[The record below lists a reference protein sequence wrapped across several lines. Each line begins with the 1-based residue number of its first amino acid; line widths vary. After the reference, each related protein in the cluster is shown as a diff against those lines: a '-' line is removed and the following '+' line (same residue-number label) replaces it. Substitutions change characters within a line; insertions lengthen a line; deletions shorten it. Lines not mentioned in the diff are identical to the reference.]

1 MGYNRSRFRVL
12 GSDSAAGLQ
21 RLSSDSN
28 SGVNQP
34 LPAYQ
39 PAASAGEPGQPA
51 GGDPTER
58 GVSFFSAVNIVVAS
72 MIGAGVYTTS
82 GFALADLGSPLMV
95 LAAWAIG
102 GLLAMCGAISYGA
115 LAQRFSQS
123 GGEYLFLSRAIH
135 PAAGNVA
142 GFVSLLS
149 GFTGAIAVAALSFEA
164 YMKGFFDPSHDGFAS
179 QSMLFHPGVIACSL
193 VVAAAVLHGFRVQTG
208 MWIQDALVVLK
219 LVMLVAFLL
228 FAVVSLQQPWQGM
241 ATAIPR
247 PTDSHPIVQLARSLV
262 WILFSYT
269 GFNAAIYITGEV
281 KQSGA
286 TVRRALWVGTLIVT
300 VLYLALN
307 AVFVLAPPSSLVL
320 GKPDIA
326 AEAAGYIGGDRF
338 KFLFR
343 ITIVVSLATSVLS
356 LMMTGPRVYAKM
368 ADDGVLPPWFRIRTE
383 VPRTALWAQAAL
395 AIAAIQLATLND
407 LLSYLGIT
415 LSLSATLTVGSLFVL
430 RSKGDPVAVPFYP
443 WPPLVFVVGTL
454 VITLIAGIDRPVQL
468 MVAGGT
474 LAIGIVAYR
483 FGSARKPSDSA
494 TRD

>member
-1 MGYNRSRFRVL
+1 LTNDL
-12 GSDSAAGLQ
+12 
-21 RLSSDSN
+21 SN
-28 SGVNQP
+28 SADGGTNQ
-34 LPAYQ
+34 
-39 PAASAGEPGQPA
+39 
-51 GGDPTER
+51 R

-82 GFALADLGSPLMV
+82 GFALADLGSPWMV

-102 GLLAMCGAISYGA
+102 GLLALCGAVSYGA

-135 PAAGNVA
+135 PAAGNIA

-164 YMKGFFDPSHDGFAS
+164 YMKGFFDSSDQITLS
-179 QSMLFHPGVIACSL
+179 QSVFMEPGVIACMV

-208 MWIQDALVVLK
+208 MWIQDSLVVLK
-219 LVMLVAFLL
+219 VIMLVAFVL
-228 FAVVSLQQPWQGM
+228 FAALSLKQPWQGM

-247 PTDSHPIVQLARSLV
+247 PTDAHPIVQLARSLV

-269 GFNAAIYITGEV
+269 GFNAAIYITSEV
-281 KQSGA
+281 KESGA
-286 TVRRALWVGTLIVT
+286 TVRRALWVGTLVVT
-300 VLYLALN
+300 ALYLALN

-343 ITIVVSLATSVLS
+343 ITIVISLATSVLS

-368 ADDGVLPPWFRIRTE
+368 ADDGVLPKWFRFRTE
-383 VPRTALWAQAAL
+383 VPRAALFAQAVV
-395 AIAAIQLATLND
+395 AIAAIQLATLNQ

-415 LSLSATLTVGSLFVL
+415 LSLSATLTVGSLFIL
-430 RSKGDPVAVPFYP
+430 RYRGDKVDVPFYP
-443 WPPLVFVVGTL
+443 WPPLIFVVGTL

-474 LAIGIVAYR
+474 LAVGFIAYHV
-483 FGSARKPSDSA
+483 GSGRSDVGSTAEDNLSA
-494 TRD
+494 K

>member
-1 MGYNRSRFRVL
+1 M
-12 GSDSAAGLQ
+12 GLQ
-21 RLSSDSN
+21 RLSSDSIN
-28 SGVNQP
+28 GANND
-34 LPAYQ
+34 ANNG
-39 PAASAGEPGQPA
+39 AN
-51 GGDPTER
+51 GDVTER
-58 GVSFFSAVNIVVAS
+58 RVSFFSAVNIVVAS

-82 GFALADLGSPLMV
+82 GFALADLGSPWMV

-102 GLLAMCGAISYGA
+102 GLLAMCGAVSYGA
-115 LAQRFSQS
+115 LAKRFSQS

-164 YMKGFFDPSHDGFAS
+164 YMKGFFEPPGTTALS
-179 QSMLFHPGVIACSL
+179 QPFLFGPGIIACLL
-193 VVAAAVLHGFRVQTG
+193 VVAAGVLHGFRVQTG
-208 MWIQDALVVLK
+208 MWIQDALVVMK
-219 LVMLVAFLL
+219 LIMLVAFLL
-228 FAVVSLQQPWQGM
+228 FAAISLRQPWQGV

-247 PTDSHPIVQLARSLV
+247 PTDSHRIVQLAHSLV

-320 GKPDIA
+320 GKEDIA
-326 AEAAGYIGGDRF
+326 AVAAGYVGGDRF
-338 KFLFR
+338 QWLFR

-368 ADDGVLPPWFRIRTE
+368 AEDGVLPQWFRIRAE
-383 VPRTALWAQAAL
+383 VPRAALFAQAVL
-395 AIAAIQLATLND
+395 AIAAIQLATLKE

-430 RSKGDPVAVPFYP
+430 RSKGDHVAVPFYP
-443 WPPLVFVVGTL
+443 WPPLVFIIGTL

-468 MVAGGT
+468 VVAGGT
-474 LAIGIVAYR
+474 LAVGIAAYWL
-483 FGSARKPSDSA
+483 GSAGKSSA
-494 TRD
+494 QATEK

>member
-1 MGYNRSRFRVL
+1 V
-12 GSDSAAGLQ
+12 GLK
-21 RLSSDSN
+21 RLTSDSN
-28 SGVNQP
+28 NVASGDSTKV
-34 LPAYQ
+34 
-39 PAASAGEPGQPA
+39 
-51 GGDPTER
+51 

-102 GLLAMCGAISYGA
+102 GVLAICGAVSYGA

-164 YMKGFFDPSHDGFAS
+164 YGKGFFETSGEQLVS
-179 QSMLFHPGVIACSL
+179 QSFVFQPGVIASLL
-193 VVAAAVLHGFRVQTG
+193 VVAAAMLHGFRVRTG
-208 MWIQDALVVLK
+208 MWVQDALVVLK

-228 FAVVSLQQPWQGM
+228 FAALSLRQPWQGL
-241 ATAIPR
+241 ATAVP
-247 PTDSHPIVQLARSLV
+247 PPPDSHPLIQLARSLV

-281 KQSGA
+281 KESGA

-326 AEAAGYIGGDRF
+326 AEAAGYVGGERF

-343 ITIVVSLATSVLS
+343 VTIVVSLATSVLS

-368 ADDGVLPPWFRIRTE
+368 AEDGVLPQWFRIRTE
-383 VPRTALWAQAAL
+383 LPRAALLSQALL
-395 AIAAIQLATLND
+395 AIAAIQLATLNE

-415 LSLSATLTVGSLFVL
+415 LSLSAALTVGSLFVL
-430 RSKGDPVAVPFYP
+430 RYKGDKVDVPCYP
-443 WPPLVFVVGTL
+443 WPPLIFVTGTL

-468 MVAGGT
+468 LVAAGT
-474 LAIGIVAYR
+474 LAIGIIAYQISSR
-483 FGSARKPSDSA
+483 RTKVKLKSRAI
-494 TRD
+494 

>member
-1 MGYNRSRFRVL
+1 V
-12 GSDSAAGLQ
+12 A
-21 RLSSDSN
+21 SS
-28 SGVNQP
+28 
-34 LPAYQ
+34 
-39 PAASAGEPGQPA
+39 GEPGQLA
-51 GGDPTER
+51 NGDPTER

-164 YMKGFFDPSHDGFAS
+164 YMKGFFDLSGDGFVS
-179 QSMLFHPGVIACSL
+179 QSMLFQPGMIACLL
-193 VVAAAVLHGFRVQTG
+193 VLAAAILHGFRVQTG

-228 FAVVSLQQPWQGM
+228 FALISLQQPWQGI

-269 GFNAAIYITGEV
+269 GFNAAIYITSEV

-326 AEAAGYIGGDRF
+326 AEAAGYVGGDRF

-383 VPRTALWAQAAL
+383 VPRAALLAQAVL

-430 RSKGDPVAVPFYP
+430 RSKGDNVAVPFYP

-483 FGSARKPSDSA
+483 FGSARKTNESTTPD
-494 TRD
+494 

>member
-1 MGYNRSRFRVL
+1 M
-12 GSDSAAGLQ
+12 GLQ

-28 SGVNQP
+28 TGADLP
-34 LPAYQ
+34 LAPYQ
-39 PAASAGEPGQPA
+39 PPSSHNDPKNKAVGETA
-51 GGDPTER
+51 ER
-58 GVSFFSAVNIVVAS
+58 SVSFFSAVNIVVAS

-164 YMKGFFDPSHDGFAS
+164 YMKGFFDQSGAGAIS
-179 QSMLFHPGVIACSL
+179 QSMLFQPGMIACLL
-193 VVAAAVLHGFRVQTG
+193 VLAATVLHGFRVQTG

-228 FAVVSLQQPWQGM
+228 FAAISLQQPWQGM

-281 KQSGA
+281 KQSGV

-326 AEAAGYIGGDRF
+326 AEAAGYVGGDRF

-368 ADDGVLPPWFRIRTE
+368 AEDGVLPQWFRIRTE
-383 VPRTALWAQAAL
+383 VPRAALIAQAVL
-395 AIAAIQLATLND
+395 AIAAIQLATLKEM
-407 LLSYLGIT
+407 LSYLGIT
-415 LSLSATLTVGSLFVL
+415 LSLSATLTVGALFVL
-430 RSKGDPVAVPFYP
+430 RYKGDEVAVPFYP

-454 VITLIAGIDRPVQL
+454 VITLIAGIDNPVQL

-474 LAIGIVAYR
+474 LAIGILAYL
-483 FGSARKPSDSA
+483 FGSARKVNDPA
-494 TRD
+494 TQSGGAVE

>member
-1 MGYNRSRFRVL
+1 MTSE
-12 GSDSAAGLQ
+12 
-21 RLSSDSN
+21 SN
-28 SGVNQP
+28 ND
-34 LPAYQ
+34 ADNE
-39 PAASAGEPGQPA
+39 A
-51 GGDPTER
+51 TER

-95 LAAWAIG
+95 LAAWSIG

-115 LAQRFSQS
+115 LAQRFSES

-164 YMKGFFDPSHDGFAS
+164 YMKGFFD
-179 QSMLFHPGVIACSL
+179 QSGDAAGWQSLLFRPGMLACLL
-193 VVAAAVLHGFRVQTG
+193 VLAATVLHGFRVRTG

-219 LVMLVAFLL
+219 LIMLVAFLL
-228 FAVVSLQQPWQGM
+228 FAAISLQQPWQGIT
-241 ATAIPR
+241 TAIPR
-247 PTDSHPIVQLARSLV
+247 PPDSHPIVQLARSLV

-326 AEAAGYIGGDRF
+326 AEAAGYVGGDRF
-338 KFLFR
+338 KLLFR

-356 LMMTGPRVYAKM
+356 LMLTGPRVYAKM

-383 VPRTALWAQAAL
+383 VPRAALVAQAVL

-430 RSKGDPVAVPFYP
+430 RSKGDEVAVPLYP

-454 VITLIAGIDRPVQL
+454 VITLIAGIDRPAQL
-468 MVAGGT
+468 VVAGGT
-474 LAIGIVAYR
+474 LATGIVVYL
-483 FGSARKPSDSA
+483 FGSAREANNRAK
-494 TRD
+494 